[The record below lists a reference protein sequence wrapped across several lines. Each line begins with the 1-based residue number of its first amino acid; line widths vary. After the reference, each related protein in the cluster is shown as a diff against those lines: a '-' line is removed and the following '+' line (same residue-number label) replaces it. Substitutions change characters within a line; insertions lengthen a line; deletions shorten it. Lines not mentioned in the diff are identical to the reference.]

1 MIKHPLRPDRVFRK
15 YSDITPDILR
25 EMGVTAILCD
35 LDNTLVKPQRKHPT
49 PGAAAWLTALH
60 SAGIRVM
67 LVSNNSMKRVR
78 AFCRNLQLEG
88 LHQAG
93 KPLPFG
99 LTRARKKLGAA
110 AAETAFVGDQLFTD
124 VLAARLAGIAALY
137 VRPIRPEKGWFFGLK
152 RKLEKPFLKGFDL

>member
-1 MIKHPLRPDRVFRK
+1 MKHPLRPDRVFRR
-15 YSDITPDILR
+15 YSDITPAILQ
-25 EMGVTAILCD
+25 EMGINTILCD

-67 LVSNNSMKRVR
+67 LVSNNSIKRVR
-78 AFCRNLQLEG
+78 AFCRNMPVQG
-88 LHQAG
+88 LPQAG

-99 LTRARKKLGAA
+99 LTKARKKLGASQA
-110 AAETAFVGDQLFTD
+110 QTAFVGDQLFTD
-124 VLAARLAGIAALY
+124 VLAARLAGIAAFY

-152 RKLEKPFLKGFDL
+152 RKLEKPFLKGFDI